1 MRCHLADIA
10 RRTMLEKGLKPDFSP
25 EAIDEA
31 DNLKAPLAP
40 SFGEAEDLTNL
51 LWCSIDNDD
60 SRDLD
65 QLTFAEGSTIY
76 VAIADV
82 TESVKKDDPI
92 DRHAAFNTTSVYTP
106 DIVFTMIPQRLCY
119 DITSL
124 NPDGK
129 RLAIVVKMKVNDEAD
144 IVDYNISLAWVLN
157 HAKLTYN
164 RVGPMLIDQAPFNP
178 KELEE
183 TLRLQDKVAQSIKR
197 KRIKMGALTLDTVET
212 KAMVKDDQVLSL
224 DVQAKNRA
232 HELIENFMIAANTT
246 IATHLKSNGYPSLR
260 RVVRVPE
267 RWDRIVSVA
276 RQKGY
281 KLPSKPDSRALDAF
295 LRESREKDPV
305 TFPDL
310 SLTIIKLLGSGEY
323 MVEMPEDEPLGH
335 FGLAISE
342 YAHTTAPNR
351 RYPDIVTQNQLKSL
365 LFKRPNPYSLDEL
378 LSIATN
384 CTDKEDQA
392 QRVERHLKKS
402 AAACLLHDKV
412 GERYQGIVTG
422 ASFKGT
428 WVRIFDPPVEGKIV
442 QNMRHLDV
450 GDKVTVELIG
460 VDIELGHI
468 DFRRIT

>member
-10 RRTMLEKGLKPDFSP
+10 RRTMLEKGLKPDFSR
-25 EAIDEA
+25 EALDEA
-31 DNLKAPLAP
+31 DSIQAPSAP
-40 SFGEAEDLTNL
+40 SFGNAKDLTDL

-65 QLTFAEGSTIY
+65 QLTFAIGNTVY

-82 TESVKKDDPI
+82 TESVKKNDPI
-92 DRHAAFNTTSVYTP
+92 DKHAAFNTTSVYTP
-106 DIVFTMIPQRLCY
+106 DIIFTMIPERLCY

-124 NPDGK
+124 NPQVK
-129 RLAIVVKMKVNDEAD
+129 RLAIVVKMELNEEAD
-144 IVDYNISLAWVLN
+144 VVSYEIMLAWVFN
-157 HAKLTYN
+157 KAKLTYN
-164 RVGPMLIDQAPFNP
+164 NVGPMLEKKAPFNP
-178 KELEE
+178 KEFEA
-183 TLRLQDKVAQSIKR
+183 TLTLQNTLAQKIKA

-212 KAMVKDDQVLSL
+212 KAIVKDDQVLSL
-224 DVQAKNRA
+224 EVQVKNKA
-232 HELIENFMIAANTT
+232 HELIENFMIITNTT
-246 IATHLKSNGYPSLR
+246 IATHLKKNGYPSLR

-267 RWDRIVSVA
+267 RWDRIVNIA
-276 RQKGY
+276 RSKGAN
-281 KLPSKPDSRALDAF
+281 LPSKPDSRALDAF
-295 LRESREKDPV
+295 LREQLQKDPV

-310 SLTIIKLLGSGEY
+310 SLTVIKLLGSGEY
-323 MVEMPEDEPLGH
+323 LVEMPEDEPLGH

-351 RYPDIVTQNQLKSL
+351 RYPDIVMQNQLKSL
-365 LFKRPNPYSLDEL
+365 LFNRPNPYTIDEL
-378 LSIATN
+378 MNLAKN

-402 AAACLLHDKV
+402 AAACLLYDKI
-412 GERYQGIVTG
+412 GAQYEGIITG

-450 GDKVTVELIG
+450 GDKVSVKLLS
-460 VDIELGHI
+460 VDIELGYI
-468 DFRRIT
+468 DFMKI